1 MQNKNKTMEMNHL
14 LEFDNY
20 AQPQAEVNPSE
31 GPTAQPIFGT
41 VDFSMSGV
49 SDDAMQLIAGL
60 MAQAVLASGEA
71 ERVAQQAKTDPTAAA
86 NYLQNK
92 IVGIMTEIP
101 GLKPEFVN
109 GMKSQASNLAKAMV
123 QSIPGIAGNLI
134 DTKSASTELKQ
145 NPSSSSFLNKITS
158 YFGDAE

>member
-1 MQNKNKTMEMNHL
+1 MNHL

-20 AQPQAEVNPSE
+20 AQPQAEVNPVE

-71 ERVAQQAKTDPTAAA
+71 DKIAQQAQRDPNGAAS
-86 NYLQNK
+86 YLQNK
-92 IVGIMTEIP
+92 IQGIMMEIP
-101 GLKPEFVN
+101 GLRPEFIQA
-109 GMKSQASNLAKAMV
+109 MKSQAPNLAKAMV
-123 QSIPGIAGNLI
+123 QAIPGVIGNL
-134 DTKSASTELKQ
+134 STTEKPSLELKP
-145 NPSSSSFLNKITS
+145 NPSSSSFLDKIGS
-158 YFGDAE
+158 YFSQPEN